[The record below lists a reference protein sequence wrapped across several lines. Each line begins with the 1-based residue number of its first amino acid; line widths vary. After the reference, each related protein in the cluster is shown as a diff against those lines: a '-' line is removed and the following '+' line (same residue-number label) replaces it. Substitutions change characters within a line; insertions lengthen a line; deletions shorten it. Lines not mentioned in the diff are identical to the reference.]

1 MPNTVTSRVAVAL
14 FSLFIAGSLQAQAA
28 APAAEPSPL
37 PSIES
42 LEQQSAEA
50 FAAGDPQRAYDINL
64 QLHQLRPYMVDYM
77 VGAIRAAALQ
87 DRKTEAYEMMLKM
100 QRQGLS
106 YDFNQTDDTLRI
118 RKTEIYMYVNDLM
131 VEAGKPAGEG
141 QVAFTLPGAPAD
153 FQAIAWDSSRSK
165 FLVGTAA
172 RGTVLAVAE
181 DGSTEVLLKAA
192 DNKGMWSVNG
202 LAADPARNRL
212 WVSTAATPKFEGFV
226 PAEKNQGAL
235 LEFNLETLEPVNQ
248 YFLPIDKLPH
258 ELGSLALTDDGHVYV
273 IDRALPV
280 VYRKTPDGDRLEAF
294 VGSRELVSF
303 SDLAVAPDNSRL
315 FVADRVRGVFVVD
328 PVAEQATMLGGP
340 DNLNLGGIEG
350 IEYAAGKLFIVQG
363 GLQPQRLMRLELEAS
378 GSAVESVAPM
388 AVALPGFD
396 RPGIGAVLGEALYYF
411 ANPGAAEGAQAVQVM
426 RTPLESGQAIV
437 PPDLRKFQQ
446 SIKNRQQQ
454 G

>member
-1 MPNTVTSRVAVAL
+1 MPKIISRLAFVAL
-14 FSLFIAGSLQAQAA
+14 SSLFLAGLAQAQAP
-28 APAAEPSPL
+28 APTAQQAPL

-50 FAAGDPQRAYDINL
+50 FAAGDAQRAYDINL
-64 QLHQLRPYMVDYM
+64 QLHQRRPHTADYM
-77 VGAIRAAALQ
+77 VNVVRAAALQ

-106 YDFNQTDDTLRI
+106 YDFNQIDDTRNI
-118 RKTEIYMYVNDLM
+118 RKTELYMYINDVM
-131 VEAGKPAGEG
+131 IEAGKPAGEG

-153 FQAIAWDSSRSK
+153 FQAIAWDASRGK

-181 DGSTEVLLKAA
+181 DGSTEVLLQAGEV
-192 DNKGMWSVNG
+192 KGMWSVNG
-202 LAADPARNRL
+202 LGVDGGRNRL
-212 WVSTAATPKFEGFV
+212 WVSTAATPAFEGFT
-226 PAEKNQGAL
+226 PADQYRGAL
-235 LEFNLETLEPVNQ
+235 LEFNLETLELVNQ
-248 YFLPIDKLPH
+248 FFLPVDALPH

-280 VYRKTPDGDRLEAF
+280 VYRKTPDSDRLEAF

-328 PVAEQATMLGGP
+328 PVGEQAAMLSGP

-363 GLQPQRLMRLELEAS
+363 GLQPQRLMRLELAAS

-388 AVALPGFD
+388 AVALPGFE
-396 RPGIGAVLGEALYYF
+396 RPGVGTILGQALYYF
-411 ANPGAAEGAQAVQVM
+411 ANPGAAENAEAVQVM
-426 RTPLESGQAIV
+426 RTSLESGQAIV
-437 PPDLRKFQQ
+437 PPDLRKYQQ
-446 SIKNRQQQ
+446 SIEAQQQ
-454 G
+454 QD